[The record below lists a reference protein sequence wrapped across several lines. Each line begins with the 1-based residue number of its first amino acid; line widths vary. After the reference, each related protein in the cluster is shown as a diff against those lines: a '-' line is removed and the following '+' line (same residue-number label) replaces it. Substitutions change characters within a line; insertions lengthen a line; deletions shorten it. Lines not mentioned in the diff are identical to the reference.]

1 MSTRGVTANLEKVAA
16 SDLLDPSQITARER
30 YELMT
35 SLVAPRPI
43 GWLSTWG
50 ESGIPNLAPFSYFGA
65 LSVSPMLVGV
75 SIGERRD
82 GLKDTLVNI
91 RHRGAFCAN
100 VVSASLLVPMNESS
114 LTAEPDVDEFV
125 VSGLHSA
132 SSSLV
137 DAPFVSECPA
147 VFECIVQQ
155 EVDLRGAP
163 NVLIIGEVVGV
174 RLSPDLDFED
184 GSLRVRPETLRPV
197 GRLGGSAYSVVD
209 VVQRVKRPDHR

>member
-1 MSTRGVTANLEKVAA
+1 MPTRGVTASLEGVAA
-16 SDLLDPSQITARER
+16 SDLLDPNQITARER
-30 YELMT
+30 YDLMT

-75 SIGERRD
+75 SIGEGRE

-100 VVSASLLVPMNESS
+100 VVPASLLVPMNESS

-125 VSGLHSA
+125 VSGLHPASA
-132 SSSLV
+132 SLV
-137 DAPFVSECPA
+137 SAPFVSECPA

-155 EVDLRGAP
+155 EVDLQGAP

-174 RLSPDLDFED
+174 RLSPELDFED
-184 GSLRVRPETLRPV
+184 ESMRVCPETLRPV